1 MKSLLATLLLVLIGG
16 TLLQGQGWRS
26 NLYPED
32 WAAPGLEKDFYTDA
46 FLQDFSYAGYHRG
59 EVPIPTNQENTVDV
73 TGAPYNADNTG
84 MTDATAAIQAAINQ
98 VQADGG
104 GVVFLP
110 AGTYTLSVAD
120 DSNEALRISASNVVL
135 RGAGKDQTFLLNET
149 VEMRSKRIIR
159 VEAFSGVNWDGG
171 PRDEASILITHDLRG
186 PTMEIPL
193 ASPEQF
199 QAGDDVIIR
208 SPMTNEWVQ
217 EHNEAPEWLDVPS
230 TLDGIIHFRTVTGI
244 TDTSILIDA
253 PTRYAHL
260 VRDGSYVYKSNAN
273 MLAEVGL
280 EDFAIGNREMI
291 SPVSD
296 WIDASD
302 GELDNGAHSREGTGP
317 YRVHSS
323 YGIYFERVQNAWMR
337 RVTSFQPAGNTTGTH
352 LLSGGVYLNMCS
364 KLTLDDVYM
373 GYHQYGG
380 GGGNAY
386 SYRIEGNDMLFQN
399 CTAQYSRHGFSFS
412 RMWSSGNVIHD
423 SQCLNSGFVTAIG
436 EGVIR
441 AGSSGSDFHLWFSP
455 SNLIDQMSVDRS
467 YFSAVHRLNVG
478 SAPGHG
484 AVTAHSA
491 FWNFTANNA
500 QSSYGIRTSQ
510 TRFGYVVGTQG
521 NSNAVAY
528 ELNTDGA
535 RFAFRYDVGGLR
547 TMPIDLV
554 EGVGEAAN
562 LVPQSLYLD
571 QLDRRLNLTSTEGP
585 LSSAP
590 PLKVFPNPSA
600 DGLFTLSESR
610 EYTVFDLNGRLLQT
624 GRGIQI
630 NLSNQ
635 PVGMYLLRAG
645 GWTAKIIRN

>member
-1 MKSLLATLLLVLIGG
+1 MKNLLSTLFLILTAG
-16 TLLQGQGWRS
+16 TLLTGQSWRS

-32 WAAPGLEKDFYTDA
+32 WTAPGLEKDFYTDA

-59 EVPIPTNQENTVDV
+59 EIPVPTDLQNIVDA
-73 TGAPYNADNTG
+73 TAAPYNADNSG
-84 MTDATAAIQAAINQ
+84 MTDATAAIQAAIDR

-120 DSNEALRISASNVVL
+120 GNNEALRISADNVVL
-135 RGAGKDQTFLLNET
+135 RGAGKEQTFLLNET
-149 VEMRSKRIIR
+149 VEMRSKRIIT

-171 PRDEASILITHDLRG
+171 PRDEESFLITRDLRG
-186 PTMEIPL
+186 PTMEIPI
-193 ASPEQF
+193 ASTGQF

-208 SPMTNEWVQ
+208 SPMTNEWVE
-217 EHNEAPEWLDVPS
+217 EHNEAPEWLDAPT
-230 TLDGIIHFRTVTGI
+230 TLDGIIHFRTVTGV

-280 EDFAIGNREMI
+280 EHFAIGNREMI
-291 SPVSD
+291 SPTSE

-302 GELDNGAHSREGTGP
+302 GELNNSSYTQPGTGP

-323 YGIYFERVQNAWMR
+323 YGIYFERVQNAWVR
-337 RVTSFQPAGNTTGTH
+337 SVTSYQPEGNTSGTH
-352 LLSGGVYLNMCS
+352 LLSGGIYLSMCS

-412 RMWSSGNVIHD
+412 RMWSSGNVIHA
-423 SQCLNSGFVTAIG
+423 SQCLNSGFVTAVG
-436 EGVIR
+436 AGVTR
-441 AGSSGSDFHLWFSP
+441 AGSSGSDFHLFFSP
-455 SNLIDQMSVDRS
+455 SNLIDQMSVDQS
-467 YFSAVHRLNVG
+467 FFSAVHRLNVG
-478 SAPGHG
+478 SGPGHG
-484 AVTAHSA
+484 AVTAHSS

-500 QSSYGIRTSQ
+500 QGGYGIRTSQ
-510 TRFGYVVGTQG
+510 TRYGYVVGTQG
-521 NSNAVAY
+521 NTNAVAY
-528 ELNTDGA
+528 ELNTEGA
-535 RFAFRYDVGGLR
+535 VLAFRYDVGGLR

-554 EGVGEAAN
+554 EGVGQAAD

-571 QLDRRLNLTSTEGP
+571 QLDRRLNSTSTNNQ
-585 LSSAP
+585 LSLAP
-590 PLKVFPNPSA
+590 PVKVFPNPSV
-600 DGLFTLSESR
+600 DGLFNLSETR
-610 EYTVFDLNGRLLQT
+610 EYEVFDLNGRLLRN
-624 GRGIQI
+624 GRGNQI
-630 NLSNQ
+630 DLTDQ
-635 PVGMYLLRAG
+635 PPGVYLLHTG
-645 GWTAKIIRN
+645 GRTAKIIRN